1 MQNLIQLQQIVPS
14 KVCLACDVCCRFLE
28 PDSFLA
34 PIFTE
39 VEMKT
44 AIAHGIAPNLFQP
57 MADGKSGRITLKPYG
72 GGYICPC
79 FNPETSECN
88 IYPIRPLDC
97 QIYPFALMYDPTR
110 TQVVLGFDM
119 ICPFGEAQIQTEAF
133 QRYIDHITNYLESD
147 AIVETIAA
155 NWSLIGPYQEDVVM
169 VRVLERL
176 NKELELKIRIGTSV
190 GLR

>member
-1 MQNLIQLQQIVPS
+1 
-14 KVCLACDVCCRFLE
+14 
-28 PDSFLA
+28 
-34 PIFTE
+34 
-39 VEMKT
+39 MKT